1 MKDLKQHVSAVPLGL
16 KDFKCSNCDKGFGT
30 HGGLTRHIKTV
41 HEGHKIHICDLCDKA
56 YKTGDHLK
64 AHIARFHEEI
74 KKLHAIFVQKHSVRE
89 CIGIFTYAVFMKAK
103 NIMRNVGIVENPL
116 ANIQI

>member
-1 MKDLKQHVSAVPLGL
+1 M
-16 KDFKCSNCDKGFGT
+16 
-30 HGGLTRHIKTV
+30 
-41 HEGHKIHICDLCDKA
+41 
-56 YKTGDHLK
+56 
-64 AHIARFHEEI
+64 
-74 KKLHAIFVQKHSVRE
+74 KKLENLLAIFVQKHSVRE